1 MTEEIRFLDPDEMMK
16 ANQDYISRMEREGL
30 DAVYDAT
37 LDTLFIEIGGPKEAL
52 SEHLADNIMIRVDPD
67 TLRIE
72 GLEILDFFEDFLPN
86 NRLAQS
92 LVQDLEL
99 RQGQDSRLA
108 LMEPRFKHIREVI
121 AALVP
126 SYTPSTST

>member
-1 MTEEIRFLDPDEMMK
+1 MTEEIRFLDPDELLN
-16 ANQDYISRMEREGL
+16 ANQDYISRIERDGL

-37 LDTLFIEIGGPKEAL
+37 LDTLFFEFGGPKEAL
-52 SEHLADNIMIRVDPD
+52 SEHLVDNIMIRVAPD

-72 GLEILDFFEDFLPN
+72 GLEIVDFFEDFLPN
-86 NRLAQS
+86 NRLAQG
-92 LVQDLEL
+92 LVQDLDL

-126 SYTPSTST
+126 HSAPSTGT

>member
-99 RQGQDSRLA
+99 RQG
-108 LMEPRFKHIREVI
+108 
-121 AALVP
+121 
-126 SYTPSTST
+126 